1 MAKVMSGAGGLCSH
15 VTGIIGID
23 RRFDRHAS
31 SDLNPRFSRA
41 VELGRIVGQQHN
53 ASDPEHFQHA
63 GSDSKLMESGVE
75 FVAADF
81 PQANRLTIQPQANVF
96 ADQSSGGMRLGGVE
110 NLTFASPP
118 LLGLSVAI
126 ASRFTGLP
134 IPAPPAQPQQRPDAT
149 LVALE
154 LIKESIRQ
162 LLGRLKK

>member
-1 MAKVMSGAGGLCSH
+1 
-15 VTGIIGID
+15 
-23 RRFDRHAS
+23 
-31 SDLNPRFSRA
+31 
-41 VELGRIVGQQHN
+41 
-53 ASDPEHFQHA
+53 
-63 GSDSKLMESGVE
+63 MESGVE

-154 LIKESIRQ
+154 LIKETSGSCSDVSRNRSSPSTE
-162 LLGRLKK
+162 LPGPPGSEDGVDDTGRYL